1 MYGKTKFAIRKN
13 SRFKLR
19 KFLFYLF
26 NPTIIFQSIDAKAK
40 IVWNSKCVNAKLQ
53 GQKHSSLRKNTIL
66 WNNEHSC
73 FIQTRLMNPH
83 EELYT
88 IQYSIGL
95 CLRSGC
101 VWCGVCVCVGSY
113 LGDGLGFPL
122 ANSSRNMQ
130 HILTFQKDSNIIH
143 NLRNAKLVKKIVY

>member
-1 MYGKTKFAIRKN
+1 MYGQTKFAFRKN

-26 NPTIIFQSIDAKAK
+26 NPTIIFQSSDAKAK

-83 EELYT
+83 EELYST
-88 IQYSIGL
+88 VQGYVCGL
-95 CLRSGC
+95 G
-101 VWCGVCVCVGSY
+101 VFGAVYVCVSV
-113 LGDGLGFPL
+113 LILVVVQDFPWRTVPEIC
-122 ANSSRNMQ
+122 STYSHFKRIQISFTIYEMQ
-130 HILTFQKDSNIIH
+130 
-143 NLRNAKLVKKIVY
+143 NL